1 MIFLNNF
8 VIKQKWFENFQDF
21 LTTNKH
27 KFSRIILYGNI
38 DILSLFRVYSSHSW
52 FHFINKLK
60 NCKLNLFMLFLLALG
75 INTKQA
81 LAEKVSISEKNVTIY
96 SNTSSINNNGVSS
109 YDGNVLLIFDDFTI
123 EADSLIFDINK
134 GYVTI
139 KGNIRLINN
148 EIEVLAPEINI
159 DLKLESVKITNP
171 SVNVNNYIDFKA
183 KEIFALKSFIN
194 IDGFRFDEKD
204 EKIPF
209 NYSLIID
216 KIKVLPIFNNK
227 YFYTQIYDVNGG
239 IFNFDNLSPV
249 NFPAYSFYLR
259 NPSIPK
265 VYTDQRRVRGFYDTG
280 SYFVNGGLD
289 GLSGPWISGTVA
301 YMSNKNSNGFL
312 TAQYS
317 LYSGL
322 DLNIYQDL
330 TDNKDNLIQFSSQYY
345 NYHPY
350 LKKSLFSSNL
360 SFIHDWKYE
369 ILSARFTV
377 NQTAGTTV
385 VNKLPELTLSSVY
398 RIEPNTGIQYKYITE
413 ASRLF
418 VEEKNKKTQ
427 DVGKLKLNLAVN
439 TPKYNVNMFNN
450 SFYFQGLSES
460 DFLYYFDKGNQQ
472 AFAWQLEMESK
483 IFERF
488 SYSLRYRQRNSFGKN
503 PVIFENLV
511 NYNLIGLQFN
521 YFINDFITL
530 AAFDEFNLKDNKLT
544 DVFMLASYKTK
555 HYDMDL
561 LIDINP
567 YNIQDSGVRTNFNIR
582 NF

>member
-1 MIFLNNF
+1 MIFSKYRINSGLKST
-8 VIKQKWFENFQDF
+8 VKEAMISYCF
-21 LTTNKH
+21 LFFL
-27 KFSRIILYGNI
+27 FSN
-38 DILSLFRVYSSHSW
+38 
-52 FHFINKLK
+52 
-60 NCKLNLFMLFLLALG
+60 
-75 INTKQA
+75 QA

-148 EIEVLAPEINI
+148 EIEVFAPEINI

-171 SVNVNNYIDFKA
+171 SVNVSNYIDFKA

-227 YFYTQIYDVNGG
+227 YFYTQIYDINGG

-369 ILSARFTV
+369 ILSARFSV

-427 DVGKLKLNLAVN
+427 DIGKLKLNLAVN
-439 TPKYNVNMFNN
+439 TPKYNLNMFNN

-483 IFERF
+483 IFEKF

-503 PVIFENLV
+503 PVIFENLA

-530 AAFDEFNLKDNKLT
+530 ATFNEFNLKDNKLT

-567 YNIQDSGVRTNFNIR
+567 YNIQDSGVRSNFNIR